1 MYQDLPQNSLKL
13 VTANGITKL
22 SGVIGTSSGTYYN
35 AITVGTKSLIFDV
48 NNKSMELDSE
58 RIHSTT
64 YATSDKS
71 VKMDLIQSYNNNPE
85 PMISFTV
92 DAENTKFNP
101 KESGLTSVKL
111 GDALRELK
119 TLDDEKVLITDF
131 ETFKTENTTN
141 INNEIVARETK
152 DNELLL
158 SIQDLQNTK
167 LDKTNDTDALYGT
180 DETGEQTLYYLEDF
194 GTVDTVNGIG
204 IDENKNILI
213 TASDIDYDNSLYTP
227 EWVTQADTIQAQ
239 LDILMERVDYLR
251 KVATTVSRVWSLNK
265 LYIAADYR
273 EICGQ
278 ELKVGDFFMT
288 TSANKVVLMGHINN
302 MPSINPTDYTN
313 GYDYF
318 KALVQVG
325 DIDLVGIPEQALGPS
340 EVSGKLTCVIPAATI
355 NGLWVDET
363 STADFVAYDG
373 ENNVIASK
381 TLKMADIEIVT
392 YQEMECVQFKLDLAE
407 GQTID
412 TAKENCHG
420 LRISAT
426 YQGQTLSQTFQFVY
440 DMDND
445 IFYANRWPQ

>member
-1 MYQDLPQNSLKL
+1 MGEVNSW
-13 VTANGITKL
+13 
-22 SGVIGTSSGTYYN
+22 
-35 AITVGTKSLIFDV
+35 F
-48 NNKSMELDSE
+48 
-58 RIHSTT
+58 
-64 YATSDKS
+64 
-71 VKMDLIQSYNNNPE
+71 
-85 PMISFTV
+85 
-92 DAENTKFNP
+92 
-101 KESGLTSVKL
+101 
-111 GDALRELK
+111 
-119 TLDDEKVLITDF
+119 
-131 ETFKTENTTN
+131 
-141 INNEIVARETK
+141 
-152 DNELLL
+152 
-158 SIQDLQNTK
+158 
-167 LDKTNDTDALYGT
+167 
-180 DETGEQTLYYLEDF
+180 
-194 GTVDTVNGIG
+194 G

-251 KVATTVSRVWSLNK
+251 KVTTAVSRVWSIDK

-325 DIDLVGIPEQALGPS
+325 DIDLVGIPEQALGPG

-392 YQEMECVQFKLDLAE
+392 YREMECVQFKLDLAE

-426 YQGQTLSQTFQFVY
+426 YQGQTLSQTFQFTY
-440 DMDND
+440 DIDND